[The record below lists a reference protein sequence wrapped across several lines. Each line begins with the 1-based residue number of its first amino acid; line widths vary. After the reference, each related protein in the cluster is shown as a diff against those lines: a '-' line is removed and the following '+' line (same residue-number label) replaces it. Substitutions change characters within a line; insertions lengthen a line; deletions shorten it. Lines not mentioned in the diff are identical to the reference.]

1 MVENFAQTVEEKFG
15 QMKILRVGQELKVKL
30 LPNMS
35 EFGIL
40 KPVLLR
46 TMGNWALH
54 WHGYELNQL
63 IQLVNNCG
71 PRKIESSYFLVQ
83 IPFL

>member
-54 WHGYELNQL
+54 
-63 IQLVNNCG
+63 
-71 PRKIESSYFLVQ
+71 
-83 IPFL
+83 